1 MPAKR
6 TAAPRP
12 PRIRL
17 IRYKRPEEYAPEAE
31 RIRVLHLKESAANPC
46 PRCPGHCCRLLL
58 SLTVHDV
65 ARICVAL
72 SIQPEEFCFLQ
83 ERHDDWNS
91 PPADIEGTKMHLML
105 DSGAMQP
112 GGSTKHCVFLHTLQV
127 QKRCSIYALRPMTCR
142 LYPFRWLEDGVLNGP
157 RVIWCP
163 ENWLVDKAT
172 ERRVIATVRQANAE
186 LEASAEVIHAFNRQR
201 RIPHT
206 AASFMQ
212 YAVEQGARLLGLDA
226 QEVLQPRTPRRL
238 GQRLW

>member
-6 TAAPRP
+6 RIQTPS

-17 IRYKRPEEYAPEAE
+17 IDYKTPQAYAPEAE
-31 RIRVLHLKESAANPC
+31 RLRVLHLKESSQNPC

-58 SLTVHDV
+58 SLTVQDV

-72 SIQPEEFCFLQ
+72 SVQPEEFCFLQ

-91 PPADIEGTKMHLML
+91 PPVDVEGTRMHLML

-112 GGSTKHCVFLHTLQV
+112 GGSTKPCVFLHTMKV
-127 QKRCSIYALRPMTCR
+127 QCRCSIYELRPMTCR
-142 LYPFRWLEDGVLNGP
+142 LYPFRWYEDGVLNGP
-157 RVIWCP
+157 RVIWCG
-163 ENWLVDKAT
+163 ENWLVDAAT
-172 ERRVIATVRQANAE
+172 ERRVVATIRQANAE
-186 LEASAEVIHAFNRQR
+186 LETSAAVIHAFNRQR

-206 AASFMQ
+206 AAAFLRH
-212 YAVEQGARLLGLDA
+212 AVEQGARLLGLDA
-226 QEVLQPRTPRRL
+226 SEVLQPRTPRRL